1 MRYIVLINDP
11 ETETSSVWKHP
22 PAWPDT
28 PHTLETA
35 RAQADA
41 WNADGGVG
49 RYVATVWAE
58 VEA

>member
-1 MRYIVLINDP
+1 MRYIVIIHNP
-11 ETETSSVWKHP
+11 ETLESSVWTYPPRHP
-22 PAWPDT
+22 GT

-41 WNADGGVG
+41 WNADGGMG
-49 RYVATVWAE
+49 GYVATVWTE